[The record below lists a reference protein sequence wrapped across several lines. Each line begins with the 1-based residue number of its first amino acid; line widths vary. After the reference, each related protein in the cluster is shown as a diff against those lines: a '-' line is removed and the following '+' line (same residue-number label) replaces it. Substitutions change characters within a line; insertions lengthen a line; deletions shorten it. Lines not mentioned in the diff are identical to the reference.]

1 MGLQR
6 FEKRLERAVEGV
18 FARAFR
24 SQVRPVELGRRLAR
38 EMDLAVDVG
47 VRGERV
53 APNAF
58 AVHLAL
64 ADVEKLADYADQLA
78 IELADAAEEHAGD
91 EGYVLRGPAE
101 VDLVEDPRQRAGQ
114 FQVLAK
120 VKPGLRAPLSVRTA
134 PTAWLVRPDGSR
146 VPVVDGDPVTI
157 GRLPECEVS
166 LADPNVSR
174 RHAEVRLID
183 GKASVVDLGSLNGTR
198 VNGKGVP
205 PGAVGLALQPDDDV
219 WVGTARM
226 KFIVDK
232 SAQGG

>member
-6 FEKRLERAVEGV
+6 FEKRLERAVEGA

-58 AVHLAL
+58 AVHLSPT
-64 ADVEKLADYADQLA
+64 DVEKLADYAEQLA
-78 IELADAAEEHAGD
+78 AELADAAEEHAGD

-114 FQVLAK
+114 FQVLAR
-120 VKPGLRAPLSVRTA
+120 VKPGPRTPVSIRTA
-134 PTAWLVRPDGSR
+134 PTAWLVRPDGSK

-157 GRLPECEVS
+157 GRLPECEVALS
-166 LADPNVSR
+166 DPNVSR

-198 VNGKGVP
+198 VNGRGVP
-205 PGAVGLALQPDDDV
+205 PGADGLPLLPDDEV

-226 KFIVDK
+226 RFVVDQPARG
-232 SAQGG
+232 S